1 MKNSQ
6 RKNESIENLD
16 DMLKWELA
24 GLAGSIWLNEWAAK
38 VASQELDKNPT
49 HLTVTTSCM
58 ATATMDGILA
68 NSKKFNQLS
77 KQDQDL
83 LKLIVNN
90 RRGERL
96 AEKYNKNEDNCRE
109 GVKNLFVSMWELA

>member
-1 MKNSQ
+1 MKNLE
-6 RKNESIENLD
+6 KNFESTENLD

-38 VASQELDKNPT
+38 VASQELDKNSK
-49 HLTVTTSCM
+49 HLTDTTACVM
-58 ATATMDGILA
+58 TANMDSVLD
-68 NSKKFNQLS
+68 NPKKFNQLS
-77 KQDQDL
+77 KKDQEL

-96 AEKYNKNEDNCRE
+96 AEKYNKNEDNCRANI
-109 GVKNLFVSMWELA
+109 KNLFISLWEIA